1 MKRKAAFYIRLSDA
15 DEEVKKGCKDESY
28 SISAQRELLYSY
40 IRSHEEFA
48 DYEITEYFD
57 DGVSGTR
64 FESRDSFS
72 RMIDDAKAGAFEC
85 LLVKDFSR
93 FGRDYLEV
101 GNYMEFVFPLIGIRF
116 ISVND
121 GYDSDKSIGM
131 TGGMDV
137 AFKNLIYQ
145 LYSRDLSRKVKTARR
160 NRNLNGEYTGAFVA
174 YGYRKDPS
182 DHHKLVID
190 EEEAAVVRRIFE
202 ETAKGIS
209 GGDIARRLNA
219 EHVPTRLQRQW
230 GKSRYVPYHDHGD
243 YLWDSSIINMITRN
257 EAYTGVLIQN
267 KYEMRGFGDDRKL
280 KKRDREDWSVVD
292 GGIPAII
299 SKDLFER
306 AKITCQPG
314 RHEQTHVKR
323 TNLFECPYCGRKL
336 RKTRYASKFVC
347 SVRNMDENRPCSRIM
362 MPVQDAERAALD
374 TINEACRLLLSE
386 LETAEACRA
395 GEETDMSAKIREL
408 KAEQERIEH
417 SVTGLYEAYKAGEL
431 SRDEYKARREK
442 DKERGEE
449 LEAEIQSLL
458 DKPTATEANERV
470 EELQL
475 GRDLTVFDPDI
486 IEKIVSRILIF
497 DDKRLEVVFSSDDFY
512 QHTVGY
518 TIRE

>member
-15 DEEVKKGCKDESY
+15 DEEVKKGGKDESN

-40 IRSHEEFA
+40 VRSHEEFA
-48 DYEITEYFD
+48 DYESTEYFA

-190 EEEAAVVRRIFE
+190 EEEAAVVRRIFD

-209 GGDIARRLNA
+209 GGEIARKLNA

-267 KYEMRGFGDDRKL
+267 KYEVRGFGDGRKL

-299 SKDLFER
+299 SRDLFER
-306 AKITCQPG
+306 AKITCQPKRQEQ
-314 RHEQTHVKR
+314 RHIKKK
-323 TNLFECPYCGRKL
+323 NLFECPYCGRKL
-336 RKTRYASKFVC
+336 GRTQYASKYVC
-347 SVRNMDENRPCSRIM
+347 RVRNMDEDRPCSRIM
-362 MPVQDAERAALD
+362 MSVEEAEKAVLD
-374 TINEACRLLLSE
+374 TINETCRMLLSVMEDAVACRVD
-386 LETAEACRA
+386 
-395 GEETDMSAKIREL
+395 EETDTAMKIEEL

-417 SVTGLYEAYKAGEL
+417 SVTVLYEAYKAGEL
-431 SRDEYKARREK
+431 SRNDFKARRER
-442 DKERGEE
+442 DKERAEE
-449 LEAEIQSLL
+449 LEAEIQSLIS
-458 DKPTATEANERV
+458 KPSAIESNERV

-475 GRDLTVFDPDI
+475 CRDLTVFDPAI
-486 IEKIVSRILIF
+486 IEKVVSRILIY
-497 DDKRLEVVFSSDDFY
+497 DDKRLEVVFLGDDFY
-512 QHTVGY
+512 QHTVDI
-518 TIRE
+518 TIKE

>member
-15 DEEVKKGCKDESY
+15 DEEVKKGGKDESN

-40 IRSHEEFA
+40 VRGHEEFA

-72 RMIDDAKAGAFEC
+72 RMIDDAKGGAFEC

-121 GYDSDKSIGM
+121 GYDSEKSVGL

-174 YGYRKDPS
+174 YGYRKDPAN
-182 DHHKLVID
+182 HHKLVID

-230 GKSRYVPYHDHGD
+230 GKSRYVPHHDHGD
-243 YLWDSSIINMITRN
+243 YLWDSSIINVITRN
-257 EAYTGVLIQN
+257 EV
-267 KYEMRGFGDDRKL
+267 RGFGDGRKL
-280 KKRDREDWSVVD
+280 KKRDREDWSVID

-299 SKDLFER
+299 SRDLFER
-306 AKITCQPG
+306 AKITCQPK
-314 RHEQTHVKR
+314 RHEQRHIKKK
-323 TNLFECPYCGRKL
+323 NLFECPYCGRKL
-336 RKTRYASKFVC
+336 GRTQYASKYVC
-347 SVRNMDENRPCSRIM
+347 RVRNMDEDRPCSRIM
-362 MPVQDAERAALD
+362 MSVEEAEKAVLD
-374 TINEACRLLLSE
+374 TINEACRMLLSE
-386 LETAEACRA
+386 MEATVARRA
-395 GEETDMSAKIREL
+395 GKETDPAVKIRKL

-417 SVTGLYEAYKAGEL
+417 SVTALYEAYKAGEL
-431 SRDEYKARREK
+431 SRDDFKARRER
-442 DKERGEE
+442 DKERAEE
-449 LEAEIQSLL
+449 LEAEIQSLIS
-458 DKPTATEANERV
+458 KPSATEANERV
-470 EELQL
+470 KELQL
-475 GRDLTVFDPDI
+475 CRDLTVFDTAI
-486 IEKIVSRILIF
+486 IEKVVSRILIY
-497 DDKRLEVVFSSDDFY
+497 DDKRLEVVFAGDDFY
-512 QHTVGY
+512 QHTADI
-518 TIRE
+518 TIKE